1 MKVCSFS
8 TYILMFFFFSGRRV
22 CFRLHSNTKTRSSVL
37 DRRPTAARAPPHPP
51 HPMRKCPPRRPPYA
65 PAPATPRQFKDRDT
79 PKIGEGGPA
88 RTEGIDVS
96 IRTVSG
102 CASFI
107 TCQTP
112 PVMRRRNSS
121 TWRKLASRFCARDAS
136 RPMRRSRRSAT
147 SSSSHC
153 RAHPRPASRA
163 CRPQPAPPKPLIM
176 DTPRA

>member
-1 MKVCSFS
+1 MAS
-8 TYILMFFFFSGRRV
+8 T
-22 CFRLHSNTKTRSSVL
+22 TSSL
-37 DRRPTAARAPPHPP
+37 GRPTAARAPPRPP
-51 HPMRKCPPRRPPYA
+51 HPMRKCPPRRPPHA

-88 RTEGIDVS
+88 RTAGIDVS

-112 PVMRRRNSS
+112 PVTSRRNS
-121 TWRKLASRFCARDAS
+121 TWRKLRVCCARDAS

-153 RAHPRPASRA
+153 RAYPRPASRA
-163 CRPQPAPPKPLIM
+163 CRPQPAPKSLSLWTHPGPDGCKKLAPGQSA
-176 DTPRA
+176 PCWP